1 MIYGGI
7 FYSMKVLFKL
17 VNLNYS
23 SFKPSFKSK
32 SITDSARDTWREGL
46 FYLML
51 VKGFLLFLFIPCK
64 YYSIKIR
71 ISLYETHLDNPM
83 RN

>member
-1 MIYGGI
+1 
-7 FYSMKVLFKL
+7 MKVLFKL

-64 YYSIKIR
+64 Y
-71 ISLYETHLDNPM
+71 
-83 RN
+83 